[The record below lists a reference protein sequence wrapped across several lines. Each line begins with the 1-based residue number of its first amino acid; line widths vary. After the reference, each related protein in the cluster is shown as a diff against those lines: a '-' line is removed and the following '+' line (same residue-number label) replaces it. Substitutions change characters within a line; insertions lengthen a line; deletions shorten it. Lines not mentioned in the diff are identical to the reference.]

1 LKFDRAAKLITDLPD
16 DQTTL
21 LLGPPGIG
29 KTALAKH
36 VGQLMG
42 DVWAKRK
49 SADEQKSMS
58 EQQYHHV
65 DPTPIVEVRDLCS
78 HLPEDL
84 LGLPWRDNDV
94 THYCPQTW
102 LARLCQP
109 GAVGVLVLDDIAA
122 SAPAIQTASFQLCLE
137 RRAGDHELSPHV
149 KIILTAN
156 RREDKSGASTLP
168 AALRNRCW
176 ITNISPDVDE
186 WCAWAGKEKLAP
198 VVPAYLRY
206 GPDHHSTLPK
216 DADEQGAF
224 ATPRTWHKLALA
236 YEAAKRHEAVFD
248 VAAGLIGTP
257 VATRFA
263 AFCKLRDELPDPRK
277 ILLDPETHLPKPPT
291 EADKLVAVVTALA
304 EIAAP
309 WSAESGKQAKE
320 IPELF
325 LKAVAHVSQ
334 KQREYASAG
343 LLTYASNGGN
353 VTGLVKAARA
363 HKNDPKFKE
372 LLGHLKKSLM

>member
-1 LKFDRAAKLITDLPD
+1 MKFQRAARLIADLPD

-36 VGQLMG
+36 VGQLVG
-42 DVWAKRK
+42 ESYTEKAKQDNRL
-49 SADEQKSMS
+49 AHLLNDDG
-58 EQQYHHV
+58 V
-65 DPTPIVEVRDLCS
+65 VTPQVEVRDLCS

-109 GAVGVLVLDDIAA
+109 NAVGVLVLDDIAA
-122 SAPAIQTASFQLCLE
+122 AAPAIQTASFQLCLE
-137 RRAGDHELSPHV
+137 RRAGDHVLSPYV

-176 ITNISPDVDE
+176 ITEVNPDVDE
-186 WCAWAGKEKLAP
+186 WCEWAGKEKLAG
-198 VVPAYLRY
+198 VVPAYMRY
-206 GPDHHSTLPK
+206 KPDHLSTLPK
-216 DADEQGAF
+216 DADARGAF
-224 ATPRTWHKLALA
+224 ATPRTWHKLALG
-236 YEAAKRHEAVFD
+236 YEAAKKHDAVYD
-248 VAAGLIGTP
+248 LAAGLIGEPIAVTF
-257 VATRFA
+257 R
-263 AFCKLRDELPDPRK
+263 AFVKLRDELPDPRK
-277 ILLDPETHLPKPPT
+277 ILFDPEGVLPSPPK
-291 EADKLVAVVTALA
+291 EADRLVAVVTALA

-309 WSAESGKQAKE
+309 LSADSDKKAKE

-334 KQREYASAG
+334 KHREYASAG

-363 HKNDPKFKE
+363 NKHDPKFAP
-372 LLGHLKKSLM
+372 LLKHLKGALM